1 MLAINEQDVITDLNI
16 LRNSL
21 NTVKY
26 IYINL
31 YLLMIK

>member
-31 YLLMIK
+31 YLIMIK